1 VHDALT
7 NYLGVAMRNI
17 YSAIALWLVLAG
29 VGFIPSTAAAKM
41 SAADTRA
48 VQRVVRAQLD
58 AFAADNAELAF
69 SFAAPS
75 IKEMFGNADDF
86 LRMVRTGYPAVYRPA
101 SVSFLQPEP
110 DAKEVVQPV
119 HLTDDQGHAWLAV
132 YRVQRQKDK
141 SWRIAGCVI
150 LAQSGQSV

>member
-1 VHDALT
+1 
-7 NYLGVAMRNI
+7 
-17 YSAIALWLVLAG
+17 
-29 VGFIPSTAAAKM
+29 
-41 SAADTRA
+41 
-48 VQRVVRAQLD
+48 
-58 AFAADNAELAF
+58 
-69 SFAAPS
+69 
-75 IKEMFGNADDF
+75 MFGNADDF

>member
-7 NYLGVAMRNI
+7 NYLGIVMRKI
-17 YSAIALWLVLAG
+17 YSVIALWLALAG
-29 VGFIPSTAAAKM
+29 FGFIPASAAAKM

-69 SFAAPS
+69 SLAAPS
-75 IKEMFGNADDF
+75 IKEMFGSADNF
-86 LRMVRTGYPAVYRPA
+86 LEMVRTGYPVVYRPA
-101 SVSFLQPEP
+101 SVTFLQPEP

-119 HLTDDQGHAWLAV
+119 HLTDGQGHAWLAV

-141 SWRIAGCVI
+141 TWRIAGCVVV
-150 LAQSGQSV
+150 AESGQSV

>member
-1 VHDALT
+1 
-7 NYLGVAMRNI
+7 MRKL
-17 YSAIALWLVLAG
+17 YSAIAIWLVLAG
-29 VGFIPSTAAAKM
+29 LGFIPASATAKI

-48 VQRVVRAQLD
+48 VQRVVQAQLD

-69 SFAAPS
+69 SLAAPS
-75 IKEMFGNADDF
+75 IREMFGDAGNF
-86 LRMVRTGYPAVYRPA
+86 LQMVRTGYPVVYRPA

-119 HLTDDQGHAWLAV
+119 RLTDGQGHAWLAV

-141 SWRIAGCVI
+141 SWRIAGCVV

>member
-1 VHDALT
+1 
-7 NYLGVAMRNI
+7 MRKL

-29 VGFIPSTAAAKM
+29 LGFIPATATAKI

-48 VQRVVRAQLD
+48 VQAVVRAQLD
-58 AFAADNAELAF
+58 AFANDNADLAF

-75 IKEMFGNADDF
+75 IREMFGNADNF
-86 LRMVRTGYPAVYRPA
+86 LKMVRTSYPVVYRPA

-110 DAKEVVQPV
+110 DAKEVVQSV
-119 HLTDDQGHAWLAV
+119 HLTDGQGHAWLAV

-141 SWRIAGCVI
+141 SWRITGCVV

>member
-1 VHDALT
+1 
-7 NYLGVAMRNI
+7 MRKL

-29 VGFIPSTAAAKM
+29 LGFIPATAATKI

-48 VQRVVRAQLD
+48 VQQVVRAQLD
-58 AFAADNAELAF
+58 AFAADNADLAF
-69 SFAAPS
+69 SLAAPS
-75 IKEMFGNADDF
+75 IRQLFGNADNF
-86 LRMVRTGYPAVYRPA
+86 LQMVRTGYPVVYRPA

-119 HLTDDQGHAWLAV
+119 HLTDGQGHAWLAV

-141 SWRIAGCVI
+141 SWRIAGCVVV
-150 LAQSGQSV
+150 AESGQSV